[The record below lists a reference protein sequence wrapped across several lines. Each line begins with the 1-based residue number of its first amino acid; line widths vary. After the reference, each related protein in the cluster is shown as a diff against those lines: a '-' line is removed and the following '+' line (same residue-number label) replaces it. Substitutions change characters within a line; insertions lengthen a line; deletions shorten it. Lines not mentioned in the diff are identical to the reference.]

1 MIFCIS
7 IFIFCLEPTVSEQLD
22 ENDFHHYYGIFFES
36 TILKV
41 LDHNYVHSPFA
52 TITKYFDNGI
62 WNDDNAIWND
72 ALQLKILR
80 TWITTRTKFF

>member
-7 IFIFCLEPTVSEQLD
+7 IFIFCLEPKVTEQLD

-41 LDHNYVHSPFA
+41 LDHSYLQS
-52 TITKYFDNGI
+52 TLTKAFE
-62 WNDDNAIWND
+62 
-72 ALQLKILR
+72 
-80 TWITTRTKFF
+80 TMTTVFETMHFN